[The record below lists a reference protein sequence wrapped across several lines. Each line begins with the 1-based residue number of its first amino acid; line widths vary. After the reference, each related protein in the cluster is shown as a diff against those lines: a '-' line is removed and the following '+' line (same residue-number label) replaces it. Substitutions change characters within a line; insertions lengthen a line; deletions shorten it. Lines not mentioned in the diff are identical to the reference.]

1 MRKKF
6 WITFFVAM
14 AVFSA
19 IFVKVSPYFSDN
31 GSMASVEDLEEDIKA
46 QEIVEEKG
54 EILFLLMGID
64 DEYSNGGVEKV
75 KEKRDNSMS
84 RYFKTALRSD
94 TMILCKFDFD
104 TGETTMLS
112 IPRDTKTRIRGRKNE
127 EKINHAHSY
136 GGPNLSVDAVRD
148 LLDVDL
154 DYYVTVDFRAVE
166 TIVDAIGGVDLYI
179 PRDMKYTDSTK
190 GSELYIDFKKGQQ
203 KLDGKKALEYLR
215 FRSYPEGDLGRVK
228 AQQYFLKEFA
238 KQMLKPK
245 NIMNLP
251 KIVKSYFDYVDTNI
265 PFSVVM
271 KGLGSANKVDIDG
284 IEMLTVPGEAT
295 LINGISY
302 FIYDENEMRTLMREK
317 FGNFLLAY

>member
-1 MRKKF
+1 M
-6 WITFFVAM
+6 VA
-14 AVFSA
+14 FSA
-19 IFVKVSPYFSDN
+19 IFIKVSPHFLNN
-31 GSMASVEDLEEDIKA
+31 GSMASKDDLENDIKA
-46 QEIVEEKG
+46 QEIIEEKG

-75 KEKRDNSMS
+75 KEKRADSMS
-84 RYFKTALRSD
+84 RYFTTALRSD

-112 IPRDTKTRIRGRKNE
+112 IPRDTKTKIRGRKNE

-154 DYYVTVDFRAVE
+154 DYYVTVDFRAVK
-166 TIVDAIGGVDLYI
+166 TIVDAIGGVHLDI
-179 PRDMKYTDSTK
+179 PRDMKYTDTTK
-190 GSELYIDFKKGQQ
+190 GSELYVDFKKGPQT
-203 KLDGKKALEYLR
+203 LDGQKALEYLR

-228 AQQYFLKEFA
+228 AQQYFLQEFA
-238 KQMLKPK
+238 KQVLKPK

-251 KIVKSYFDYVDTNI
+251 KLVKTYFDYVDTNI
-265 PFSVVM
+265 PFNIVM
-271 KGLGSANKVDIDG
+271 RGLGSVKKVDINS
-284 IEMLTVPGEAT
+284 IEMLTVPGDGT
-295 LINGISY
+295 TINGVSY
-302 FIYDENEMRTLMREK
+302 FIYDENAMRTLLREK